1 MRVRIYI
8 YIWAGVQECL
18 RIVIRA
24 VHGHDYRHKQTFTGG
39 KKKLF
44 SFPMSVSFSH
54 MIVTSTSFVYKIY
67 LYLHF
72 PI

>member
-1 MRVRIYI
+1 MRVRMRVRIYI

-39 KKKLF
+39 KKKSLF
-44 SFPMSVSFSH
+44 IPYVSLLTYDRN
-54 MIVTSTSFVYKIY
+54 VNQ
-67 LYLHF
+67 LCL
-72 PI
+72 